1 MIKALEISSVN
12 QFKNIKLLLKVP
24 PILQKSFCEQMF
36 VSLCMTISKSFQQT
50 TATLRRPFLDKPTS
64 KGVET
69 SPGSQGARDV
79 TKLN

>member
-1 MIKALEISSVN
+1 
-12 QFKNIKLLLKVP
+12 
-24 PILQKSFCEQMF
+24 MF

-69 SPGSQGARDV
+69 SPGSQGERNV